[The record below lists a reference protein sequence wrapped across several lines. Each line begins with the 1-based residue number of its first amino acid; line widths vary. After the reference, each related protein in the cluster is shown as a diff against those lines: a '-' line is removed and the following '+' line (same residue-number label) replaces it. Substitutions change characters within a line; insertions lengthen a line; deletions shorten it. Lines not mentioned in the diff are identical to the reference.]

1 MAGNNAIE
9 LYSDLGAVERET
21 VCKSLLVQKFQT
33 PQHMSNQRERE
44 RETEIQK
51 TDPGW
56 WVLLYTQILLTRQ
69 HQLKHEASSWYS

>member
-33 PQHMSNQRERE
+33 PQHMSNQRERLKF
-44 RETEIQK
+44 RK
-51 TDPGW
+51 
-56 WVLLYTQILLTRQ
+56 LILGGGFCYILR
-69 HQLKHEASSWYS
+69 SYSHANIN

>member
-33 PQHMSNQRERE
+33 LQHMSNQ